1 MEDKHHLSDDFIDIT
16 DNVYEAIMIV
26 AKRARKIG
34 TDQKV
39 EIENALSE
47 IQAENEEIEEEE
59 EKRELEIQLEK
70 PTVIAFKELVQHD
83 LEFEYKE
90 KTK

>member
-1 MEDKHHLSDDFIDIT
+1 MEEKLHMSDNFMDIT

-34 TDQKV
+34 ADQKI
-39 EIENALSE
+39 EIEKALSE
-47 IQAENEEIEEEE
+47 IQAENEELEEEE

-70 PTVIAFKELVQHD
+70 PTIIAFRELEQQD
-83 LEFEYKE
+83 LEYEYKE